1 MRMPIGCVCIGLF
14 AVFAAE
20 GAFAQGGWRDMPP
33 GKWWANKRF
42 ILQLRLS
49 PDQQSRIE
57 SLWMQNRR
65 NLMEWKS
72 ELEKR
77 QLVFM
82 GLLGKYSVDEATAL
96 RAFDRIQEAR
106 LNIERATFLM
116 RIQIKNLLA
125 PEQQQ
130 KLEAMSE
137 VLRQQAARGVD
148 AAPADSGPPAGKKGS
163 PSSKKVGR

>member
-1 MRMPIGCVCIGLF
+1 MRMPIGCVWIGLL

-57 SLWMQNRR
+57 SLWVQNRK

-77 QLVFM
+77 QLEFT
-82 GLLGKYSVDEATAL
+82 GLLGKNSVDEATAL

-130 KLEAMSE
+130 KLEAISE
-137 VLRQQAARGVD
+137 LLRRQAARGVD

-163 PSSKKVGR
+163 PSLKKVGR